1 MLGILCGFA
10 AEKKIAHKLSPLV
23 AMSGAHEAGARAAA
37 QRLIDAGA
45 TSLLSFGVAGGLA
58 RGLNARSVI
67 IGTAVIDRDGKK
79 FTCATDI
86 VERFANAAPH
96 AHKGNVF
103 GSDTIIDTAAEKERL
118 ARDFGALIVDMESHI
133 LAQAATAHNLP
144 FGVLR
149 GVSDDAD
156 APLPP
161 AVLHGINP
169 DGSENIPGVLL
180 SLAKDMRQLPSLL
193 HFARNTGTALNAL
206 DKVIRASQPAP

>member
-10 AEKKIAHKLSPLV
+10 AEEKIARKLSPLV
-23 AMSGAHEAGARAAA
+23 AMSGAHEKGARAAA
-37 QRLIDAGA
+37 QRLVDAGA
-45 TSLLSFGVAGGLA
+45 TALLSFGVAGGLA
-58 RGLNARSVI
+58 RGLNAHSVI
-67 IGTAVIDRDGKK
+67 IGTAVIDREGRAYA
-79 FTCATDI
+79 CAEALI
-86 VERFANAAPH
+86 ERLAKAAPH
-96 AHKGNVF
+96 AQTGNVF
-103 GSDTIIDTAAEKERL
+103 GSDVIIDTAAEKERL

-133 LAQAATAHNLP
+133 LAQAAAAHNLP

-180 SLAKDMRQLPSLL
+180 SLARDMRQLPSLL
-193 HFARNTGTALNAL
+193 HFARNTGTALRAL
-206 DKVIRASQPAP
+206 DKVIRAA